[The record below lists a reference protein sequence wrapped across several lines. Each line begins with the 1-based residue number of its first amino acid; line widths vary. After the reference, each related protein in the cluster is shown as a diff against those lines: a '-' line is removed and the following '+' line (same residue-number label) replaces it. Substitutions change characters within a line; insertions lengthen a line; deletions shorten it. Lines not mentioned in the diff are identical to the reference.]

1 MADWIGNW
9 WSEQAG
15 VSSEDGEENIV
26 ILIWPGPGGGRT
38 QLNYDQLEHQTVP
51 AI

>member
-1 MADWIGNW
+1 MRTVSRVLPSQVAGGKLVADWIGNW

-26 ILIWPGPGGGRT
+26 ILISPHTT
-38 QLNYDQLEHQTVP
+38 QL
-51 AI
+51 